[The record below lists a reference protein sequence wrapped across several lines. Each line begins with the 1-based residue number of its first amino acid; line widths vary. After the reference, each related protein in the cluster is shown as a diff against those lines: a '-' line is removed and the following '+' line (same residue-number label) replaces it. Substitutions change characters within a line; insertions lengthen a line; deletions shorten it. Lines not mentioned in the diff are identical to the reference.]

1 MSFMIQSEQNI
12 VICKGAIMKKYIEN
26 RAIVSSVIIFCIC
39 LVFRLTEYFVLK
51 TDETIFA
58 ENFIHKLVGIV
69 ILFIVLKILKIKWK
83 DIGFVKN
90 NIFKKIGFGLL
101 LGVVCFGISY
111 SIEYII
117 QMISNKAPSLNLY
130 VNGFSLTENEIIHTE
145 IYYFVLCIL
154 MNIINVIMEEGL
166 FRGLFI
172 KIINNKCSFFVTNS
186 IVALLFG
193 VWHFVMPLKL
203 FISGDMSL
211 VTMIIMMIGYI
222 ILSGIMSI
230 KWGLLYKM
238 SGNLWIG
245 IGDHLFN
252 NIVATNI
259 LHIVTTTGADELQIV
274 RILIAQLISF
284 ITVLIFYKKNAKLQF

>member
-1 MSFMIQSEQNI
+1 
-12 VICKGAIMKKYIEN
+12 MKKYIEN
-26 RAIVSSVIIFCIC
+26 KAIVSSVTIFCIC
-39 LVFRLTEYFVLK
+39 LVFRLIEYFILK

-58 ENFIHKLVGIV
+58 ENFIHKSAGIV
-69 ILFIVLKILKIKWK
+69 IIFTVLKILKIKWK

-90 NIFKKIGFGLL
+90 NVFKKIGFGLL
-101 LGVVCFGISY
+101 FGVVCFGISY
-111 SIEYII
+111 SVEYII

-130 VNGFSLTENEIIHTE
+130 VNGFSLTGNEIIHTE

-172 KIINNKCSFFVTNS
+172 KIINSKCSFFATNS

-193 VWHFVMPLKL
+193 IWHFVMPFKL
-203 FISGDMSL
+203 FINGDMPL
-211 VTMIIMMIGYI
+211 VSIIIMMIGYI

-238 SGNLWIG
+238 SGSLWIG

-252 NIVATNI
+252 NVVATNL
-259 LHIVTTTGADELQIV
+259 LHIVTSTGADELQIV

-284 ITVLIFYKKNAKLQF
+284 ITVLILYKKNAELQICL